1 MDAPSLPLDG
11 SAEEVLT
18 NLHELVLILSEAGVW
33 DALREHAEQLTSHN
47 TCRRPETRI
56 GG

>member
-33 DALREHAEQLTSHN
+33 DALRERAEQLTSHN